1 MLTHFTDEER
11 EVRHLPRSVM
21 PWALGL
27 GSEASCLAQH
37 TCQLPS
43 PVASALR
50 ATYMQTEQDL
60 ASGGCAPVQPLPGGV
75 LLAQC
80 LCSPQN
86 SRQSPNPQREGTV
99 SPLHPNFQ
107 AANLLRCKCVP
118 SAAGVSE
125 TAACPPSPTADDPSA
140 LPLLSSPPPSSH
152 IKRRKAWIM
161 DHLCFRN
168 KKEGCACVCV
178 HA

>member
-1 MLTHFTDEER
+1 MRGSTGS
-11 EVRHLPRSVM
+11 PSVTVWPKM
-21 PWALGL
+21 RQ
-27 GSEASCLAQH
+27 ASCGVWREDSGL
-37 TCQLPS
+37 LSRPYSNRRPS
-43 PVASALR
+43 SREDWGVSG
-50 ATYMQTEQDL
+50 
-60 ASGGCAPVQPLPGGV
+60 SGGCAPVQPLPGGV

-140 LPLLSSPPPSSH
+140 PPSPTSSPSSSP
-152 IKRRKAWIM
+152 
-161 DHLCFRN
+161 
-168 KKEGCACVCV
+168 
-178 HA
+178 